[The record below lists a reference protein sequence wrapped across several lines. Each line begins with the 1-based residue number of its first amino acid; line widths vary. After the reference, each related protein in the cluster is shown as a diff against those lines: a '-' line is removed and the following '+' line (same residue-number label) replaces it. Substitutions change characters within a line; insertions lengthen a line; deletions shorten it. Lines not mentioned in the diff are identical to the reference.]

1 MSYQFTNAFSCN
13 IDIGPQRSKHGRNV
27 AGFSGLGLCGGQI
40 RGQAELS
47 MSEEKR
53 IDAIDFAEQ
62 IHGAKFKPPEE
73 RLSSKRLFRIA
84 AELQE
89 VLSKRRSRNRRIAA
103 SANLTHYVE

>member
-1 MSYQFTNAFSCN
+1 
-13 IDIGPQRSKHGRNV
+13 
-27 AGFSGLGLCGGQI
+27 
-40 RGQAELS
+40 

-53 IDAIDFAEQ
+53 INSTNYAEQ
-62 IHGAKFKPPEE
+62 IQGAKFKAPEE

-89 VLSKRRSRNRRIAA
+89 LLTKRRSRNKRVAA

>member
-1 MSYQFTNAFSCN
+1 
-13 IDIGPQRSKHGRNV
+13 
-27 AGFSGLGLCGGQI
+27 
-40 RGQAELS
+40 

-53 IDAIDFAEQ
+53 INSTGYGEQ
-62 IHGAKFKPPEE
+62 IHGAKFKPPKE

-89 VLSKRRSRNRRIAA
+89 LLTKRRSRNRRIVA